1 MVDRIKLTIS
11 ESFFLTKYKY
21 AIALNIVI
29 VCLMLTF
36 YRNDHIKWLSLEL
49 AKRAKLKKKLKY
61 VPLFFYIVYIYSCEK
76 NDNFLFPFD
85 RGLEKM

>member
-29 VCLMLTF
+29 VCLMLSF

-49 AKRAKLKKKLKY
+49 AKRAKLTKKIE
-61 VPLFFYIVYIYSCEK
+61 VCTIV
-76 NDNFLFPFD
+76 FLYC
-85 RGLEKM
+85 LYLQL